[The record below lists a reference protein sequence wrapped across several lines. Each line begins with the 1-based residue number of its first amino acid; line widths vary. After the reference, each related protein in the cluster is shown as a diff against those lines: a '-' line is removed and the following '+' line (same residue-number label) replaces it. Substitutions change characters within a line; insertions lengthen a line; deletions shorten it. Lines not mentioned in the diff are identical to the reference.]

1 MQPLKQSMQQKKR
14 LNKDNKEQ
22 NKMVEISA
30 AMVKELRAATGS
42 GIMDCKRVLAEAEG
56 NYETAVDLLRKK
68 GLAKAAKRA
77 GRSTSEGLIYSYIH
91 TGSKLGVLV
100 EVNCESD
107 FVAKTDDFAAFV
119 KNIAMHIAAA
129 NPAGLASEDVD
140 PAIIEKE
147 REIYTAQML
156 EEGKPEKMIA
166 KIVDGKIEKFYK
178 EVCLMSQQYVKD
190 PQKTITDVLKET
202 IAKIGENIQIK
213 RFVRFQ
219 IGE

>member
-1 MQPLKQSMQQKKR
+1 
-14 LNKDNKEQ
+14 
-22 NKMVEISA
+22 MVEISA
-30 AMVKELRAATGS
+30 AMVKELREATGS

-56 NYETAVDLLRKK
+56 DYQTAVDLLRKK

-77 GRSTSEGLIYSYIH
+77 GRSTSEGLIHSYIH
-91 TGSKLGVLV
+91 TGSKLGVMV

-107 FVAKTDDFAAFV
+107 FVAKTEDFIDFV

-129 NPAGLASEDVD
+129 NPAGLAPEDVD
-140 PAIIEKE
+140 PAIIAKE
-147 REIYTAQML
+147 REIFTAQML
-156 EEGKPEKMIA
+156 EEGKPENMIA

-178 EVCLMSQQYVKD
+178 DVCLMSQQYVKD
-190 PQKTITDVLKET
+190 PQKTITDVLKEA
-202 IAKIGENIQIK
+202 IAKIGENIQIR